1 LRDASNSDITLVT
14 TQRAVGRPVARR
26 DNPLAPSTR
35 SGIVDRVSTPN
46 QPPPD
51 IADLRGLAR
60 GLRLLFEIGA
70 RTLAEDAGPSELALR
85 VTGHLGCD
93 LTAIVAVTERFPK
106 WEHVNIQRGVDA
118 YLAARQDDAEWFGA
132 PGAGLHP
139 HENILSSISAPALFG
154 GIRIAGPRAIR
165 VAAASVSG
173 SGAGGS
179 GAASYGTA
187 AIGPEE
193 NTEVV
198 TFGLVAATAPD
209 GAPVVIGVR
218 DESQFGP
225 PFCSLEILAAQR
237 SAAAATRDE
246 IERLMRARDVFRGQ
260 VLSFTESE
268 HHGNELVSFLPRP
281 AVTGAD
287 VVLPE
292 GVLDSIEQHI
302 IGVADW
308 SQELLRAGQHL
319 KRGLL
324 LHGPPGTGKT
334 HTVRYLTGRL
344 ADSTVILLTGR
355 SIRFIDA
362 AAALARRLQPS
373 MVVLEDV
380 DLVATDRDY
389 TPDGNPL
396 LFSLLDAM
404 DGVGAD
410 ADVTFVLT
418 TNRADILETALA
430 DRPGRVDL
438 AIEIPRPDPGCRERL
453 FRVYV
458 RDLAMHADLAPVVAG
473 TEGVTASFVKE
484 MIRRTVL
491 VSLRAGERPPV
502 LRDAH
507 FTEVLAEMNGERH
520 ALTRSLLG
528 VDPGGGGPA
537 DAELPARPGPPGRP
551 APTRYRR
558 LR

>member
-1 LRDASNSDITLVT
+1 
-14 TQRAVGRPVARR
+14 
-26 DNPLAPSTR
+26 
-35 SGIVDRVSTPN
+35 VSTPN
-46 QPPPD
+46 PPPTPD
-51 IADLRGLAR
+51 IEDLRGLAR

-70 RTLAEDAGPSELALR
+70 RTLVEDAAPSELALR
-85 VTGHLGCD
+85 VTGHLGCE

-106 WEHVNIQRGVDA
+106 WEHVNVQRGVDA
-118 YLAARQDDAEWFGA
+118 YLAAQPDDAEWFGC
-132 PGAGLHP
+132 PGTGLHP
-139 HENILSSISAPALFG
+139 HENMLSLISAPTHFG
-154 GIRIAGPRAIR
+154 GIRAVGPRGFR
-165 VAAASVSG
+165 AAAVG
-173 SGAGGS
+173 SGAS

-198 TFGLVAATAPD
+198 TLGLVTATAPD
-209 GAPVVIGVR
+209 GAPVVIGIR

-225 PFCSLEILAAQR
+225 PFCSLEILAAER
-237 SAAAATRDE
+237 AAAAATRDE

-281 AVTGAD
+281 AVTAAD
-287 VVLPE
+287 VVLPD
-292 GVLDSIEQHI
+292 GVLESIEQHI

-308 SQELLRAGQHL
+308 SRDLLSAGQHL

-438 AIEIPRPDPGCRERL
+438 AIEIPRPDASCRKRL

-458 RDLAMHADLAPVVAG
+458 RDLTVDADLAPVVAG

-507 FTEVLAEMNGERH
+507 FTVVLAEMNGERH

-528 VDPGGGGPA
+528 VDPGDEAPGAA
-537 DAELPARPGPPGRP
+537 DLAERPGLVGRP
-551 APTRYRR
+551 VPARYRR
-558 LR
+558 FR

>member
-1 LRDASNSDITLVT
+1 M
-14 TQRAVGRPVARR
+14 
-26 DNPLAPSTR
+26 APSPDW
-35 SGIVDRVSTPN
+35 GIVDRVDTPSL
-46 QPPPD
+46 PPPD
-51 IADLRGLAR
+51 TEDLRGLAR
-60 GLRLLFEIGA
+60 SLRLLLEIGV
-70 RTLAEDAGPSELALR
+70 RTLSEDSGPSELALR

-93 LTAIVAVTERFPK
+93 LSAVLSVAERFPI
-106 WEHVNIQRGVDA
+106 WEHVNIQRGIDA
-118 YLAARQDDAEWFGA
+118 YLTAQHNDADWFSA
-132 PGAGLHP
+132 PGAGQRP
-139 HENILSSISAPALFG
+139 HENMLALLSGSEQFG
-154 GIRIAGPRAIR
+154 GFRVMGRRRIGVAGI
-165 VAAASVSG
+165 ASGTSIASG
-173 SGAGGS
+173 TGNAGI
-179 GAASYGTA
+179 GAASYGTV

-198 TFGLVAATAPD
+198 TFGLVTATAPD
-209 GAPVVIGVR
+209 GSPVVIGVR
-218 DESQFGP
+218 DESQFGSP
-225 PFCSLEILAAQR
+225 QCSLEILAAER
-237 SAAAATRDE
+237 SAAAATRAE
-246 IERLMRARDVFRGQ
+246 IERLMRVHDAFRGQ
-260 VLSFTESE
+260 VLSFSESE

-281 AVTGAD
+281 AVTDQD
-287 VVLPE
+287 VVLPD
-292 GVLDSIEQHI
+292 GVLETIEQHI
-302 IGVADW
+302 IGIADW
-308 SQELLRAGQHL
+308 SADLLSAGQHL

-334 HTVRYLTGRL
+334 HTVRYLTARL

-355 SIRFIDA
+355 SIRFIDQ

-380 DLVATDRDY
+380 DLVATDRDF

-410 ADVTFVLT
+410 ADVTFMLT

-438 AIEIPRPDPGCRERL
+438 AVEIPRPDDGCRKRL
-453 FRVYV
+453 LRVYV
-458 RDLAMHADLAPVVAG
+458 RDLTLDADLDPVVAG

-491 VSLRAGERPPV
+491 ASLRAGERPPV

-507 FTEVLAEMNGERH
+507 FAEVLAEMNSERQ

-528 VDPGGGGPA
+528 VGLGDGEPAGTESAHRPG
-537 DAELPARPGPPGRP
+537 RPGP
-551 APTRYRR
+551 ARYRR
-558 LR
+558 FR